1 MIEAL
6 KEVLGGALTFC
17 SIIILVFIW
26 VGVCVLI
33 DDAKNTLKTKKIK
46 K

>member
-1 MIEAL
+1 MIEAF

-26 VGVCVLI
+26 ASVCVLI
-33 DDAKNTLKTKKIK
+33 KEVKNYFKI
-46 K
+46 

>member
-26 VGVCVLI
+26 VGGCVLI
-33 DDAKNTLKTKKIK
+33 DEAKSTLKTKKINK
-46 K
+46 